1 MKKNYILPL
10 LLCLLTWASHAQA
23 VVIDQPV
30 NAAGSALVS
39 FQGNDGVGVYV
50 SDDFV
55 LPSNTI
61 LGEIDIYGLLSNTV
75 NFTNLLSFNVF
86 IYADNAGVPNG
97 NPSVP
102 GTGVVE
108 LSGISATDF
117 TLNEDG
123 AGAANFTVRVT
134 DANGGTQITLPAG
147 TYWIAA
153 FPTVNEA
160 FSTTGLNRWNW
171 FGSTAAVSGEEPVLI
186 DPSNLF
192 GAGATN
198 WTNISGLL
206 GESFPSSGFQI
217 RDEAP
222 LSVKDFSMEKISVT
236 PNPAQD
242 YIHINF
248 PQSVSNFSTE
258 LYDIAGKLVLKSN
271 NIERLNIGKL
281 HAGVYILKV
290 ATDTGSVTKRI
301 IKS

>member
-1 MKKNYILPL
+1 MKKKYILPL

-23 VVIDQPV
+23 VIIDQP
-30 NAAGSALVS
+30 NNPAGSALVS
-39 FQGNDGVGVYV
+39 FEGNAGVGVYV

-55 LPSNTI
+55 LTSDTI
-61 LGEIDIYGLLSNTV
+61 LGEIDIYGLLSNTA
-75 NFTNLLSFNVF
+75 NFTNLLNFNLY
-86 IYADNAGVPNG
+86 IYTDNAGLPNG
-97 NPSVP
+97 NPGVP

-117 TLNEDG
+117 TLTEDG

-134 DANGGTQITLPAG
+134 DANGGTQITLTAG
-147 TYWIAA
+147 TYWLAA
-153 FPTVNEA
+153 FPIVNEA

-186 DPSNLF
+186 DPSDLF
-192 GAGATN
+192 GAGATV

-206 GESFPSSGFQI
+206 AASFPSSAFQI

-236 PNPAQD
+236 PNPAHD
-242 YIHINF
+242 YITINF
-248 PQSVSNFSTE
+248 PQSIAEFTTE

-271 NIERLNIGKL
+271 NLEKLNIAKL
-281 HAGVYILKV
+281 HSGVYILKIT
-290 ATDTGSVTKRI
+290 TDNGSVTKRI